1 MASSNYWQGVRSFHS
16 VLAAVFVLTL
26 APACTSPPMRLPSHH
41 FLRGSIVHVSGKTAY
56 VSVGNRDRAETG
68 HRLKVYRL
76 SRCPALH
83 DEYIHTKHYVG
94 IVSIRRILDDDFA
107 VADILSGRVRR
118 YDIAEMKVPEVSRT
132 GFASEPG
139 KIYDSSGGAL

>member
-1 MASSNYWQGVRSFHS
+1 MASSNYWQRVHSFHS

-26 APACTSPPMRLPSHH
+26 APACASPLMRLPSHH
-41 FLRGSIVHVSGKTAY
+41 LLRGSIVHVSGKIAY
-56 VSVGNRDRAETG
+56 VSVGNRDRAKTG

-76 SRCPALH
+76 GRSPTFH
-83 DEYIHTKHYVG
+83 DGYIHTKHYVG

-107 VADILSGRVRR
+107 AADILSGSVRR
-118 YDIAEMKVPEVSRT
+118 YDIAEMKIPKVSLT
-132 GFASEPG
+132 GFASDSG